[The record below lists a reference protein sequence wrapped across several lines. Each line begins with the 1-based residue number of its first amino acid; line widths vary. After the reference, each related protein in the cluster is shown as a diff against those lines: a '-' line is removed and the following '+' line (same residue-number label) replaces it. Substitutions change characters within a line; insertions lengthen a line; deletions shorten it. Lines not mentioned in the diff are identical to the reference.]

1 MKNRTLSITTGTAL
15 IGSFVYLLFSAS
27 SFVFS
32 DAVNIKADSVITTLN
47 SNSMSVVVQD
57 LEVKRQIRGTA
68 LDDINKLQINNTDLN
83 IISSTDSMLEYTI
96 PFTLPVGDYQLRAF
110 LSDGTDKKLS
120 DFKVYDCDN
129 CVIYQGCLL

>member
-1 MKNRTLSITTGTAL
+1 
-15 IGSFVYLLFSAS
+15 
-27 SFVFS
+27 
-32 DAVNIKADSVITTLN
+32 
-47 SNSMSVVVQD
+47 MSVVVQD